1 MIEPVAVPRSRAALR
16 QAWAERLARFANSGQ
31 TAAPF
36 CAAEGVSIASL
47 YHWKRRLVPPT
58 PPTPADAPRLLPVR
72 LDSSATP
79 LELLLPSGAV
89 LRIGAGAD
97 SDTLAALLRL
107 LGVPTC

>member
-1 MIEPVAVPRSRAALR
+1 MRGP
-16 QAWAERLARFANSGQ
+16 
-31 TAAPF
+31 
-36 CAAEGVSIASL
+36 
-47 YHWKRRLVPPT
+47 
-58 PPTPADAPRLLPVR
+58 DAPRLLPVR